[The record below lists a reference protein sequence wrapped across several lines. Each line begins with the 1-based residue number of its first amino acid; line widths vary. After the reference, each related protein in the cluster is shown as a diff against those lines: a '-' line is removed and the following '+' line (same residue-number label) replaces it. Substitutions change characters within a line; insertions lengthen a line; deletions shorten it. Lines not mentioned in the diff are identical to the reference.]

1 MRMRVADQCFSLE
14 KYNAWVII
22 ALKSMEILNMV
33 SFF

>member
-14 KYNAWVII
+14 KYNAWMII